1 MSKTFGDLVGT
12 DESLDV
18 LVGTGSTDSTH
29 ELPQKFTLR
38 CGSFLPRSEFLR
50 KARRKMWNKSLKCW
64 SEEPIMMADDRPSTF
79 EEYARHVYFGTI
91 FDSPEYEDSLDYKR
105 IVQSHF
111 SRMIRL
117 YLLAEKRCDLKTS
130 NLMLDEIYLYS
141 QSGSYL
147 PGRDVINEAY
157 EATDTDSLLR
167 TLLRDMMFYDGNYTH
182 WPIGRMRSVNKEFS
196 EALMIRFMEQK
207 LWSGDAL
214 IDEVFGRE
222 VLIKRV
228 ANCRYH
234 KHDGDEDEE
243 ESPKCVQ
250 LAFVKNDEDTM
261 VARIRMRRANF
272 R

>member
-50 KARRKMWNKSLKCW
+50 KARRKMWNESLKCW

-157 EATDTDSLLR
+157 EATDTDHEWWTPQSLQCALNGVEYAILAATDGTIER
-167 TLLRDMMFYDGNYTH
+167 TWHPATSGHLDDVGQQGFDWGFH
-182 WPIGRMRSVNKEFS
+182 DWAAKAWHGGFAD
-196 EALMIRFMEQK
+196 EAEARTAH
-207 LWSGDAL
+207 DAH
-214 IDEVFGRE
+214 F
-222 VLIKRV
+222 
-228 ANCRYH
+228 
-234 KHDGDEDEE
+234 
-243 ESPKCVQ
+243 
-250 LAFVKNDEDTM
+250 
-261 VARIRMRRANF
+261 ARR
-272 R
+272 